1 MEFQSQKIIN
11 IMSKKKIYILLG
23 SVLGLVIILIVL
35 SKAGIIGNKDKGT
48 EIEIAKADEITII
61 ETVSA
66 TGKIQPEIEVKI
78 SSEVS
83 GEIIALPVKE
93 GQVVKK
99 GQLLVKINPDLYTSG
114 YNRTVSNLSAS
125 KSGLSQADA
134 SFKEAKANYERSKTL
149 YDKGIISRS
158 EWDKAVA
165 SFEVAQA
172 NKQSSYYNVQSAGAT
187 VKEAQDNLGRTT
199 IYAPADGTISMLN
212 VELGE
217 RVLGTQ
223 QMTGTEILRVANLN
237 NMEVEVDVN
246 ENDIVKINVGDSAN
260 VQVDAYLKKE
270 FKGIVTSISNS
281 ASAAISADQVTN
293 FKVKVRIL
301 KESYMDLLEG
311 KPITYSPFR
320 PGMTATV
327 DVITTRKEKVIGVP
341 ISAIVMKADTT
352 AANKYKVKDEKPD
365 DKKVAAKTD
374 KKFECVFV
382 KEGNKAKIRIVKTGI
397 QDNTNIEVISGIKKG
412 DVIIIGPYTTVS
424 KDLNPGDKVVIAD
437 TKDKEQKK

>member
-1 MEFQSQKIIN
+1 MT
-11 IMSKKKIYILLG
+11 KKKIYILVG
-23 SVLGLVIILIVL
+23 VVIALIIVL
-35 SKAGIIGNKDKGT
+35 VTLKSKGIIGGNDDSKQVET
-48 EIEIAKADEITII
+48 AKADEITIV

-99 GQLLVKINPDLYTSG
+99 GDLLVKINPMLYTSG
-114 YNRTVSNLSAS
+114 LNRSISNLSGTKA
-125 KSGLSQADA
+125 GLSQADA
-134 SFKEAKANYERSKTL
+134 SFKEAKANYDRSKTL

-158 EWDKAVA
+158 DWDKAIA
-165 SFEVAQA
+165 SFEVAKA
-172 NKQSSYYNVQSAGAT
+172 SKQSAYYNVESASAT
-187 VKEAQDNLGRTT
+187 VTESKDNLGRTT
-199 IYAPADGTISMLN
+199 IYAPADGTISSLG

-223 QMTGTEILRVANLN
+223 QMTGTELLRVANLN

-246 ENDIVKINVGDSAN
+246 ENDIVKINIGDSTKI
-260 VQVDAYLKKE
+260 QVDAYLKKE

-281 ASAAISADQVTN
+281 ASTATTADQVTN

-301 KESYMDLLEG
+301 KESYQDLLAG
-311 KPITYSPFR
+311 KPKTYSPFR

-327 DVITTRKEKVIGVP
+327 DIITKRKEKVIGIP
-341 ISAIVMKADTT
+341 ISAVVVKSDTT
-352 AANKYKVKDEKPD
+352 ATKTYEVKDEGE
-365 DKKVAAKTD
+365 DKKVASKSD

-382 KEGNKAKIRIVKTGI
+382 KAGNKAKIRIVKTGI
-397 QDNTNIEVISGIKKG
+397 QDDTNIEITSGLKKG
-412 DVIIIGPYTTVS
+412 DVVIVGPYTTVT
-424 KDLNPGDKVVIAD
+424 KDLNSGDKVILASAS
-437 TKDKEQKK
+437 DKEKK

>member
-1 MEFQSQKIIN
+1 
-11 IMSKKKIYILLG
+11 MSKKSTYLLVG
-23 SVLGLVIILIVL
+23 AAVALVVVLLIL
-35 SKAGIIGNKDKGT
+35 SKMGFIGNKDKGK
-48 EIEIAKADEITII
+48 EVEVAQVDQMTII

-83 GEIIALPVKE
+83 GEIISLPVKE

-99 GQLLVKINPDLYTSG
+99 GDLLVKINPDLYTSG
-114 YNRTVSNLSAS
+114 YNRTLAGLSGTKA
-125 KSGLSQADA
+125 GLSQADA
-134 SFKEAKANYERSKTL
+134 SYKEAKANFDRNKTL
-149 YDKGIISRS
+149 FEKGIISRS
-158 EWDKAVA
+158 EWDKAISV
-165 SFEVAQA
+165 FESAQA
-172 NKQSSYYNVQSAGAT
+172 SKQSAYYNVQSASAT
-187 VKEAQDNLGRTT
+187 VNEAKDNLGRTT

-260 VQVDAYLKKE
+260 VEVDAYLKKK

-281 ASAAISADQVTN
+281 ASTALTADQVTN

-301 KESYMDLLEG
+301 KESYQDLTAG
-311 KPITYSPFR
+311 KPASYSPFR

-327 DVITTRKEKVIGVP
+327 DIMTKRRENVVGVP
-341 ISAIVMKADTT
+341 ISAVVVKSDT
-352 AANKYKVKDEKPD
+352 AAVKDIKVDDPNSEENKVKPKS
-365 DKKVAAKTD
+365 D

-382 KEGNKAKIRIVKTGI
+382 KVGDKSKIRIIKTGI
-397 QDNTNIEVISGIKKG
+397 QDDTNIEVTEGLKKG
-412 DVIIIGPYTTVS
+412 DVVIVGPYTTVT
-424 KDLNPGDKVVIAD
+424 KDLNSGDKVMVAD
-437 TKDKEQKK
+437 KNKDVKK